1 MKKFLSILFSV
12 ILMICLAV
20 PAMGAA
26 YKGDVNND
34 EAVNS
39 ADALI
44 ILQYSAGIIEDININ
59 RADINGDGKVNS
71 ADALQVLQTA
81 VGLLKPI
88 KYCDCAE

>member
-1 MKKFLSILFSV
+1 MKKFLSILFSI
-12 ILMICLAV
+12 ILMVCLVV
-20 PAMGAA
+20 PALGAA

-34 EAVNS
+34 GAVNS

-59 RADINGDGKVNS
+59 RADINGDGEVNS

-81 VGLLKPI
+81 VGILKPV

>member
-1 MKKFLSILFSV
+1 MKKFLSILFSI

-34 EAVNS
+34 GVVNS

-44 ILQYSAGIIEDININ
+44 ILQYSAGIVEDININ
-59 RADINGDGKVNS
+59 RADINGDGEVNS
-71 ADALQVLQTA
+71 TDALQVLQTS
-81 VGLLKPI
+81 VGLLKPV

>member
-1 MKKFLSILFSV
+1 MKKFLSILFSIIFMV
-12 ILMICLAV
+12 CLAV
-20 PAMGAA
+20 PVLGAA

-34 EAVNS
+34 GVVNS

-44 ILQYSAGIIEDININ
+44 ILQYSAGIVEDININ
-59 RADINGDGKVNS
+59 RADINSDGEVNS

-81 VGLLKPI
+81 VGILKPI

>member
-1 MKKFLSILFSV
+1 MKKFLSVLFSI

-20 PAMGAA
+20 PVMGAA

-34 EAVNS
+34 GAVNS

-59 RADINGDGKVNS
+59 RADISGDGEVNS

-81 VGLLKPI
+81 VGILKPV

>member
-1 MKKFLSILFSV
+1 
-12 ILMICLAV
+12 MICLVV

-34 EAVNS
+34 GVVNS
-39 ADALI
+39 SDALI
-44 ILQYSAGIIEDININ
+44 ILQYSTGLIEDININ

-71 ADALQVLQTA
+71 VDALQVLQTT
-81 VGLLKPI
+81 VGILKPI